1 MSVLVVGSINTDIT
15 SYGEALPRI
24 GETVMGESYAME
36 LGGKGANQAAA
47 AARLGAKVEFVGRIG
62 DDAFGERALRR
73 LAEFGVSTRHST
85 RDAEH
90 ATGLAI
96 IGVDAQGRNAITVIP
111 GANMRLGAQELRE
124 GLRALERAKV
134 LMLQLEIP
142 VAACLEA
149 ARAARERGVIVV
161 LDPAP
166 APSGPLPDALYP
178 LIDVITPNETE
189 AEALLGFRPGTVE
202 EAGRAARELVA
213 RGVRAA
219 IVTLGARGAFVSRS
233 KAGENGE
240 AGGFVPPLAVTPVS
254 TVAAGDCF
262 NAGLAVALG
271 EGKDLMEAARF
282 ASACGALCVTKPGS
296 AASAPRREEVEDLL
310 ARTSH
315 DP

>member
-24 GETVMGESYAME
+24 GETVMGKSYAME

-47 AARLGAKVEFVGRIG
+47 AARLGAEVEFVGRVG
-62 DDAFGERALRR
+62 DDAFGERALLR
-73 LAEFGVSTRHST
+73 LAEFGASTTSFHKTRSTRPGLPSSAST
-85 RDAEH
+85 RRGETPLRSSRAPIC
-90 ATGLAI
+90 ALAHRSCAK
-96 IGVDAQGRNAITVIP
+96 GS
-111 GANMRLGAQELRE
+111 
-124 GLRALERAKV
+124 RALERAKV

-166 APSGPLPDALYP
+166 APSAPLPDALYP

-213 RGVRAA
+213 KGVRAA
-219 IVTLGARGAFVSRS
+219 IVTLGARGAFVACS
-233 KAGENGE
+233 KARRTAKRGPR
-240 AGGFVPPLAVTPVS
+240 PPLAGHPRQH
-254 TVAAGDCF
+254 GRRR
-262 NAGLAVALG
+262 GLLQRRARGRARRRQGPHGGRALRFG
-271 EGKDLMEAARF
+271 LRRALRDEPRLGRVRAKAR
-282 ASACGALCVTKPGS
+282 
-296 AASAPRREEVEDLL
+296 EVEELL
-310 ARTSH
+310 ARA
-315 DP
+315 

>member
-1 MSVLVVGSINTDIT
+1 MSVLVLGSINTDIT

-24 GETVMGESYAME
+24 GETVMGKSYAME

-62 DDAFGERALRR
+62 DDAFGERALQR

-111 GANMRLGAQELRE
+111 GANMCLGAQELRE

-166 APSGPLPDALYP
+166 APSAPLPDALYP

-219 IVTLGARGAFVSRS
+219 PSWRVRKPGRTAKRGASSLPWRSPPSARSPRGTVSTPGSRS
-233 KAGENGE
+233 RSAKARTSWRPR
-240 AGGFVPPLAVTPVS
+240 ASLR
-254 TVAAGDCF
+254 
-262 NAGLAVALG
+262 L
-271 EGKDLMEAARF
+271 AARF
-282 ASACGALCVTKPGS
+282 A
-296 AASAPRREEVEDLL
+296 
-310 ARTSH
+310 
-315 DP
+315 